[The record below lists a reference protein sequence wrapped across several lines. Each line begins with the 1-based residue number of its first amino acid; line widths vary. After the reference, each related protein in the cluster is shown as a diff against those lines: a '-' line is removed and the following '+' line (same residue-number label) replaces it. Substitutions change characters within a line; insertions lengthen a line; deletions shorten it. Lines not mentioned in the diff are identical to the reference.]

1 MSNRIKS
8 DTIQIGNNYVLPIE
22 QSNVTAQQAKVKRI
36 IEETGVKAQS
46 IINGAETK
54 SQAIMQNATNEA
66 EKMIDAAKAQAQEE
80 YNKIVE
86 QAYQEGFAKGEND
99 GLEKFK
105 QDASDA
111 LKSLD
116 VLATSSFDVKKNII
130 DSATLDIVDLVS
142 AIADKVCHIKFD
154 EEVLKRITIDS
165 IKQLREKEN
174 ITIIV
179 NPELVDNINKI
190 MPKIKEKIPKVES
203 IKIIEDNAV
212 SPDGV
217 IVETLTS
224 RLDSRI
230 SSQIS
235 EIAQKMLTGANDEL
249 E

>member
-8 DTIQIGNNYVLPIE
+8 DTIRIGNNYVLPIE

-154 EEVLKRITIDS
+154 EEILKRITIDS

-190 MPKIKEKIPKVES
+190 MPKIKEEIPKVES

>member
-66 EKMIDAAKAQAQEE
+66 EKMIDAAKAQAQKE

-86 QAYQEGFAKGEND
+86 QAYQEGFAKGEKD

-190 MPKIKEKIPKVES
+190 MPKIKEEIPKVES

>member
-86 QAYQEGFAKGEND
+86 QAYKEGFAKGEND

-190 MPKIKEKIPKVES
+190 MPEIKEEIPKVES
-203 IKIIEDNAV
+203 IKIIEDSAV